1 MYEPC
6 AIKRLEICILNEMY
20 STSREGGETINAPV
34 YESRTRLRPTR
45 VREDTSATLK
55 KRVVWFTNNNNDQF
69 EQFLP

>member
-1 MYEPC
+1 
-6 AIKRLEICILNEMY
+6 MY
-20 STSREGGETINAPV
+20 STSREGGGTINAPV